1 MGKYID
7 ESGKRYGRLSVI
19 EYAGVSNTPAGG
31 ATFRCI
37 CDCGNEAIVKGADLR
52 GKRVVSCG
60 CVQREN
66 AYLHLKSDG
75 MIRKK
80 DEIGNTYGKLTVLS
94 LAYVNT
100 SGNAHWNCVCECGTS
115 RVVCGTCL
123 RDGSIDACE
132 FCSAKSR
139 GEQRI
144 HELLEILNVPHQAQF
159 VMDELRG
166 LNGRRLPF
174 DFAVFCDNHILCLI
188 EYQGAQHYVEVPY
201 FHSTDSLEHRRQ
213 TDEKKR
219 QFCRENNIRLIE
231 IPYWD
236 YDSLNTEYL
245 FELLFQR
252 GKRIYGTY

>member
-31 ATFRCI
+31 ATFRCV
-37 CDCGNEAIVKGADLR
+37 CDCGNETIVKGADLR

-60 CVQREN
+60 CLQREN
-66 AYLHLKSDG
+66 AYSHLKSAG
-75 MIRKK
+75 MAHRAN
-80 DEIGNTYGKLTVLS
+80 EIGSVYGKLTVLNLS
-94 LAYVNT
+94 HVNT
-100 SGNAHWNCVCECGTS
+100 SGNAYWDCVCECGNHRT
-115 RVVCGTCL
+115 VCGTCL
-123 RDGSIDACE
+123 RDGTITACE

-144 HELLEILNVPHQAQF
+144 HELLVDLGISHQTQY

-166 LNGRRLPF
+166 RNGRRLPF
-174 DFAVFCDNHILCLI
+174 DFAVFCDNEVLCLI
-188 EYQGAQHYVEVPY
+188 EYQGTQHYIEVPY
-201 FHSTDSLEHRRQ
+201 FRNAESLARRQQ
-213 TDEKKR
+213 TDEKRR
-219 QFCRENNIRLIE
+219 QFCRDNNIRLIE

-236 YDSLNTEYL
+236 YDRLNTEYL

-252 GKRIYGTY
+252 S